1 LLRCPF
7 LKPKIRYINQPMM
20 GIMAIKCHMILAFND
35 PKSLSMISIKASM
48 VKPKDMVA
56 INRTYKM
63 VWSIKENLSL

>member
-1 LLRCPF
+1 
-7 LKPKIRYINQPMM
+7 
-20 GIMAIKCHMILAFND
+20 
-35 PKSLSMISIKASM
+35 MISIKASM